1 MFDKMIIN
9 AQVDSYTHAQE
20 LIRSGH
26 LQRCM
31 EGGRVFYQSSAL
43 ANLQGV
49 SMKLDGG
56 RLQIKCSLH
65 KQHSRLTGGRL
76 DNTGMFTVGQA
87 RRTVCE
93 LFGRWDV
100 DIGCARVT
108 YFEIGLNIPVRGDP
122 MEYIALMESAGPAGS
137 RELFCDANFEKNR
150 QKTTD
155 KRRTVRKY
163 FKVYDKGF
171 EAREKGRECEGNIL
185 RVETVYRRQ
194 DIPLGVLMEPEYT
207 DRLTGMFCRDWLS
220 VEFRRRVSAVKGVK
234 ASQLERAACIMRTGA
249 EAYLREAKARWR
261 DGSLTGKQYRT
272 MREFAQNWEKVRHMF
287 ALVPDSKEIEYRDKL
302 FALTGEARK

>member
-20 LIRSGH
+20 LIRSEH

-31 EGGRVFYQSSAL
+31 EGGRVFYQLSAL

-302 FALTGEARK
+302 LALTGEARK

>member
-26 LQRCM
+26 LQRCT
-31 EGGRVFYQSSAL
+31 EGNRVFYQSSAL

-49 SMKLDGG
+49 SMRLDGS

-65 KQHSRLTGGRL
+65 KQYSRLTEGRL
-76 DNTGMFTVGQA
+76 DNAGMFTVSQA

-108 YFEIGLNIPVRGDP
+108 YFEVGLNIPVRGDP
-122 MEYIALMESAGPAGS
+122 AEYITLAESVGPAGC

-163 FKVYDKGF
+163 FKIYDKGF
-171 EAREKGRECEGNIL
+171 EARDKGRGCDGNIL

-207 DRLTGMFCRDWLS
+207 DRLTGMFCRDWSS

-234 ASQLERAACIMRTGA
+234 ASQLERAARIMRTGA
-249 EAYLREAKARWR
+249 EAYLRETKARWQ
-261 DGSLTGKQYRT
+261 DGSLTDKQYRT

-287 ALVPDSKEIEYRDKL
+287 SFVPDCKEIEYRDKL
-302 FALTGEARK
+302 LALINEARK